1 MGSHGQSVNLKQYRR
16 LDGKWQFVPVVKV
29 DGRPNPKLILI
40 DGAPESSKGGVFY
53 LDWWE
58 NGRRMTLKV
67 GASPRAALDAWYR
80 QSGVRGGVRAGAIG
94 ANPIG
99 ADRIGANPIGA
110 GRIGARPDPPGPAGG
125 LTIDAAVERYL
136 VDIRAT
142 KSERTFKEYRRQL
155 EWFQA
160 RTTKHLVSELDRSDA
175 MMIFAKGREERVK
188 GNPLNQK
195 TINKR
200 VIIMLNA
207 MRSQGARIEMRR
219 GDWPKTI
226 EKRVEIFQP
235 EELNRFF
242 AACTPEER
250 TIFQVFLCTGFQE
263 REVATLAWS
272 DIHWKE
278 GTIDVSAKPE
288 LGFTPK
294 SYEERSVP
302 VPMALIA
309 TLRERQQQS
318 RSLLVF
324 PTSPHPTRPGYG
336 KGNRPDG
343 HLLELAKEIAFRA
356 GLNCG
361 HCKGEYTVYVLN
373 KGVQSKAKR
382 AYQCDSAPRCAR
394 WHLHKFRRTFAT
406 NMLQSVDIRSLQL
419 MLGHKNLATTE
430 KYLKS
435 LRLDQLRD
443 RIESSPLAAYV

>member
-1 MGSHGQSVNLKQYRR
+1 MGLVQT
-16 LDGKWQFVPVVKV
+16 
-29 DGRPNPKLILI
+29 
-40 DGAPESSKGGVFY
+40 GVMDAEEEEP
-53 LDWWE
+53 LWS
-58 NGRRMTLKV
+58 
-67 GASPRAALDAWYR
+67 AS
-80 QSGVRGGVRAGAIG
+80 
-94 ANPIG
+94 
-99 ADRIGANPIGA
+99 
-110 GRIGARPDPPGPAGG
+110 G

-142 KSERTFKEYRRQL
+142 KSERTYREYRRQL

-160 RTTKHLVSELDRSDA
+160 RTAKRFVSELDRSDA
-175 MMIFAKGREERVK
+175 MRIFALGREERVK
-188 GNPLNQK
+188 GNPINQK

-226 EKRVEIFQP
+226 EKRVEIYQP
-235 EELNRFF
+235 EELSRFF
-242 AACTPEER
+242 RACLPEER
-250 TIFQVFLCTGFQE
+250 TLFQVFLCTGFRE
-263 REVATLAWS
+263 REVATLAWP

-278 GTIDVSAKPE
+278 GKIDVTAKLE

-309 TLRERQQQS
+309 TLRALKEGS
-318 RSLLVF
+318 RSRLVF
-324 PTSPHPTRPGYG
+324 PTSPHPTRPDYG
-336 KGNRPDG
+336 KGNKPDG

-373 KGVQSKAKR
+373 KGVQGKAKR
-382 AYQCDSAPRCAR
+382 AYQCDSSPRCGN
-394 WHLHKFRRTFAT
+394 WNLHKFRRTFAT

-443 RIESSPLAAYV
+443 RIESSPLAAYVERIE